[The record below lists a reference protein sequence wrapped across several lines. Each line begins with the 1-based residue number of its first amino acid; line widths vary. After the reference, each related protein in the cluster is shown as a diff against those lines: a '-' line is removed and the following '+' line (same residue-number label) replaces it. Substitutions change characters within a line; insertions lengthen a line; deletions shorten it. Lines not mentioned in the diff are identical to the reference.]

1 MRTGRCVVRE
11 KRGSQQLPPVFPW
24 PGGLSMAPGH
34 NRASPALLEGELSE
48 APAVWAVEWAWGGR
62 VLSQGRTEVE
72 LPLSPDLSDPS
83 PASPVT
89 LHSVPRGTLQ
99 RGCRTPDSQLPTVC
113 PQLGPLPLGLGP
125 CQGVGLEA
133 PPLQVL
139 HVKASA
145 QREVTGTPPLKQI
158 RRRRKSAL
166 RSGRGQVLL
175 FDGGLLSTRP
185 ECSAVTPSWMQ
196 AGMLPAQEA
205 GSRGPCRAWPAARPA
220 CGWTRAHAA
229 CVPCPAGRG
238 AHRPCLASSGGFHFV
253 SLVLGSCF
261 QSLFSGIGL

>member
-113 PQLGPLPLGLGP
+113 PQLGPLPLGLG
-125 CQGVGLEA
+125 
-133 PPLQVL
+133 
-139 HVKASA
+139 
-145 QREVTGTPPLKQI
+145 T
-158 RRRRKSAL
+158 
-166 RSGRGQVLL
+166 
-175 FDGGLLSTRP
+175 LS
-185 ECSAVTPSWMQ
+185 
-196 AGMLPAQEA
+196 
-205 GSRGPCRAWPAARPA
+205 GSR
-220 CGWTRAHAA
+220 
-229 CVPCPAGRG
+229 AGG
-238 AHRPCLASSGGFHFV
+238 SSITSAPREGECTEGGDRNSPTEANSEKTEV
-253 SLVLGSCF
+253 SLAIRKRAGFVV
-261 QSLFSGIGL
+261 